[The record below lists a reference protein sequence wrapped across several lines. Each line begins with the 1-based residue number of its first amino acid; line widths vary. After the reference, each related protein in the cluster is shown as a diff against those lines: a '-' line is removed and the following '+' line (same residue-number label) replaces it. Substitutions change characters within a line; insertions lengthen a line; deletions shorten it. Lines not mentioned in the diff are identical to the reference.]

1 MTDLTTLDI
10 RQASEQLGSR
20 DITSAALTDA
30 YLDRVARL
38 DGDINAYVTVTADLA
53 RRQAAEADARAARGE
68 RLGPLDGVPLALKD
82 NIDVAGVPTSNGLG
96 PRQVP
101 DPAADAPVV
110 ERLKAAGAVIL
121 GKVNMHEGA
130 FGGVTDN
137 PHHGLTHNPWK
148 HGHTPGGSSGG
159 TGAAVAAHLCVAG
172 LGTDTMAS
180 VRLPAAYCGIV
191 GLKPTYGLVS
201 TRGVVPLSWRLDHV
215 GPIARTV
222 ADVGLLLNAMA
233 GFDPDCAESVAAP
246 EVVDY
251 AVTSSA
257 DLKGVRIGVIENFAA
272 VETEP
277 AVAAGFRRG
286 LDILESLGSEIQN
299 LTLPGYD
306 PTLARR
312 AGLLVIEA
320 EAWVSYEQ
328 DIERFPDAFT
338 GPLKT
343 MLEYGRDVS
352 GARLIKAE
360 RDIAAVAHGVD
371 WAFNQVDFIVS
382 PTAPQVAFL
391 FGGDSPVTQS
401 EFMAPANFSGCPAIS
416 LPVDLTP
423 EGLPIGFQIMAPRH
437 AEPRLI
443 AAALA
448 FEQAAKFD
456 AQPPMA

>member
-1 MTDLTTLDI
+1 MTDLTALDI
-10 RQASEQLGSR
+10 RETSDRLARR
-20 DITSAALTDA
+20 DITSAALIDA
-30 YLDRVARL
+30 YLDRIARL
-38 DGDINAYVTVTADLA
+38 DGEINAYVTVTADLA
-53 RRQAAEADARAARGE
+53 RRQAAEADARAASGD

-82 NIDVAGVPTSNGLG
+82 NIDVAGVLTSNGLG

-101 DPAADAPVV
+101 DPAEDATVTG
-110 ERLKAAGAVIL
+110 RLRAAGAVIL

-233 GFDPDCAESVAAP
+233 GFDPECSESVAAP
-246 EVVDY
+246 EALDY
-251 AVTSSA
+251 AVDEPA
-257 DLKGVRIGVIENFAA
+257 DLGGVRIGVIENFAA

-286 LDILESLGSEIQN
+286 IEILEGLGCEIQT

-320 EAWVSYEQ
+320 EAWVSYED

-360 RDIAAVAHGVD
+360 RDIAAVAHSVD
-371 WAFNQVDFIVS
+371 WALNQVDFIVS
-382 PTAPQVAFL
+382 PTAPQVAFP
-391 FGGDSPVTQS
+391 FGGQSPVNQS

-423 EGLPIGFQIMAPRH
+423 EGLPVGFQIMAPRH
-437 AEPRLI
+437 AEPRLL

-448 FEQAAKFD
+448 FERAAKFD
-456 AQPPMA
+456 AKPPIG